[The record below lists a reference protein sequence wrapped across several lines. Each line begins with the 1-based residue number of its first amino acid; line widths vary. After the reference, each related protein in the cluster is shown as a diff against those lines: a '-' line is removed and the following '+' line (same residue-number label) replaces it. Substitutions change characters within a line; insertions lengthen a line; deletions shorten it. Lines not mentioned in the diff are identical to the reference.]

1 MNLKHLIFL
10 LSLIASV
17 TVYGQSKTFV
27 RDYTYRAS
35 DADSKITSRQKA
47 LKEVKAFLIEELG
60 TYVQSYVN
68 YEVEELNGK
77 MTKDFFTNEIK
88 TFSAGMVETKII
100 EEEWDG
106 YNYYVQ
112 AEITADPEEVIRRI
126 NETLSVRKKSLVVDS
141 LKVLLKYADV
151 ELNNQA
157 SELEE
162 LENKLESANGQLH
175 SQIVSYSEANNELE
189 SLRAQLAG
197 YQKEEQEVKVELLN
211 QTNQLEEL
219 EEKLNSKNSQLNSQV
234 ASYKKAK
241 IELDSLKIRL
251 AKYQMEEQEV
261 RDEIEAIR
269 QNVLSKGS
277 KARDFVRIGMSEG
290 EVATYFGQSSSS
302 SRYLIKWR
310 SEAKVPYLQEIG
322 NGRGIMSNT
331 TFYAIGDVWIHF
343 SEDTGLVDGLWEHD
357 KILLIIDTSNL
368 TEKESL
374 LKKYNIGEK
383 LY

>member
-88 TFSAGMVETKII
+88 TFSAGMVETKIL

-126 NETLSVRKKSLVVDS
+126 NETLSVRKKTLVVDS
-141 LKVLLKYADV
+141 LQVLLKYADV
-151 ELNNQA
+151 ELKNQA

-162 LENKLESANGQLH
+162 LESKLESTSGQLH
-175 SQIVSYSEANNELE
+175 NQMASYNEAKNELE
-189 SLRAQLAG
+189 TLKTQLAQ
-197 YQKEEQEVKVELLN
+197 YQKEEQEVKN
-211 QTNQLEEL
+211 
-219 EEKLNSKNSQLNSQV
+219 
-234 ASYKKAK
+234 
-241 IELDSLKIRL
+241 
-251 AKYQMEEQEV
+251 
-261 RDEIEAIR
+261 EIDAIR
-269 QNVLSKGS
+269 QKVLSQGS
-277 KARDFVRIGMSEG
+277 NARNFIRIGMTYSEVVDGLG
-290 EVATYFGQSSSS
+290 EEGWDGRKRSAKTRARVYLDVLQLSGI
-302 SRYLIKWR
+302 SRPT
-310 SEAKVPYLQEIG
+310 E
-322 NGRGIMSNT
+322 
-331 TFYAIGDVWIHF
+331 FYAIGDTWFGMDKV
-343 SEDTGLVDGLWEHD
+343 GLVLGVWEHE
-357 KILLIIDTSNL
+357 KMQFIINASSSENRAYL
-368 TEKESL
+368 M
-374 LKKYNIGEK
+374 KKYNIGKK